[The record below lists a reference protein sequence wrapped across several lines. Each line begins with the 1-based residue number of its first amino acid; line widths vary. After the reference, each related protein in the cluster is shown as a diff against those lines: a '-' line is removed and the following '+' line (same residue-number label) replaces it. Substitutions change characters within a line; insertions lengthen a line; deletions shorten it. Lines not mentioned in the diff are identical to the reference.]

1 MTLLGRTSHTGDF
14 HPFQDCDSLCLQ
26 RHRNR
31 ATRFRPSGLNES
43 AWLELPFHQFPRGW
57 TRRFHKF
64 RRYQFPAR
72 LLPCAGG
79 ALKRDLHDPFDMPAA
94 LLKAHQQTGPRGGP
108 LLPVQAVPQ
117 RPAPRRIPLRPLRA
131 AHRPASRRRQAGPEG
146 AEVARSPINRRDWQ
160 FGTASPIQDL
170 AQSWVIEAAEMVSDR
185 R

>member
-64 RRYQFPAR
+64 RPYQFPAP

-79 ALKRDLHDPFDMPAA
+79 ALKRDLHDPFDVPAA
-94 LLKAHQQTGPRGGP
+94 LLKAHQQLDR
-108 LLPVQAVPQ
+108 AVDRCY
-117 RPAPRRIPLRPLRA
+117 RPEPFPSDRHRVEYLFALYEQLSEISDERIDKVKNVLKVGQKIIARVISIDKTERRIGL
-131 AHRPASRRRQAGPEG
+131 
-146 AEVARSPINRRDWQ
+146 
-160 FGTASPIQDL
+160 
-170 AQSWVIEAAEMVSDR
+170 
-185 R
+185 